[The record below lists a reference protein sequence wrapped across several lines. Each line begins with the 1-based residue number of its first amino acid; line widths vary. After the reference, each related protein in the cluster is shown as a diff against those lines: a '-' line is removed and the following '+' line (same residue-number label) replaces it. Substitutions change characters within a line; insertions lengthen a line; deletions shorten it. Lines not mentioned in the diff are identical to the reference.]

1 MSQILD
7 TIKGVPGN
15 IAKLP
20 TTIYNMATG
29 SYYGVPV
36 ATFGL
41 IGITSIALAYVTLMK
56 DDDEKNTS
64 DTGLND
70 NRKEYE
76 SSDED
81 EYQESNNMEEQRE
94 EPREESREES
104 RDDLREGLREG
115 PRQMNGGKKKKSIK
129 KRGKK
134 SKKTIKKNKK

>member
-1 MSQILD
+1 MSQIID
-7 TIKGVPGN
+7 TIKSVPGN
-15 IAKLP
+15 ITKLP
-20 TTIYNMATG
+20 TSIYNMATG

-56 DDDEKNTS
+56 DDEKNTS

-70 NRKEYE
+70 RENET
-76 SSDED
+76 SDD
-81 EYQESNNMEEQRE
+81 EYQEENNMDEPRE
-94 EPREESREES
+94 YPREESREES
-104 RDDLREGLREG
+104 REEERQE

-134 SKKTIKKNKK
+134 NKKTIKKGKK